1 MPRETFDQE
10 MARVAQTLR
19 VREEIA
25 YLKALEE
32 ATLTDLPN
40 TSIADQLKEEYIE
53 PVYRIDGL
61 HIVGNFTTITATYKT
76 GKSTL
81 MLNLM
86 RSLVDG
92 DPFLGQRVL
101 PVDRNVAYWNLEI
114 EQNQFLQWASDT
126 GLKGKGRVKPL
137 HLRGT
142 PFPLYH
148 PEFEKRIVA
157 WLQDNEIDAL
167 IIDPGY
173 LLLLGWPPV
182 GNGGI
187 ENNNDLIAVVANKLQ
202 EIKRAGG
209 VTDLFIPLH
218 TGHQAS
224 GGDNMHA
231 RGGSVWGGY
240 PDHLWT
246 MWKKR
251 LVEGED
257 EIRHFR
263 ATGRSPDF
271 DTILLAFDKHTRL
284 YTAED
289 SLEGVQNRGRAKAV
303 VIGLIRCGGTA
314 GTAELR
320 KATKGK
326 GMANEAFPSA
336 VEEASRRGY
345 ITVDRT
351 GKAHMH
357 TLNLEHPEVRE
368 MQAFNGGE
376 EL

>member
-1 MPRETFDQE
+1 MRETFDDE

-25 YLKALEE
+25 YRKALEE
-32 ATLTDLPN
+32 ATMTELP
-40 TSIADQLKEEYIE
+40 SKSVAAQLEEEYTE
-53 PVYRIDGL
+53 PVYRIEGL
-61 HIVGNFTTITATYKT
+61 HIVGNFTTITATYKC

-86 RSLVDG
+86 RSLIDG
-92 DPFLGQRVL
+92 VPFLGQKVL
-101 PVDRNVAYWNLEI
+101 PVERNVAYWNLEI

-126 GLKGKGRVKPL
+126 GLKDKSRVFPL
-137 HLRGT
+137 HLRGV

-148 PEFEKRIVA
+148 PEFEKRVVG
-157 WLQDNEIDAL
+157 WLQENEIDAL

-173 LLLLGWPPV
+173 LLLPGWPSV

-187 ENNNDLIAVVANKLQ
+187 ENNNDLIAVVATRLQ
-202 EIKRAGG
+202 EIKKAGG
-209 VTDLFIPLH
+209 VSDMFIPLH
-218 TGHQAS
+218 TGHNAS
-224 GGDNMHA
+224 GGDGMHA

-251 LVEGED
+251 LIEGED

-271 DTILLAFDKHTRL
+271 DTVLLAYDKATRL
-284 YTAED
+284 YTPES
-289 SLEGVQNRGRAKAV
+289 SLEAVQNRGRARAV
-303 VIGLIRCGGTA
+303 VLGLIKVGGSA

-320 KATKGK
+320 AATKGK
-326 GMANEAFPSA
+326 GMANEAFPDA
-336 VEEASRRGY
+336 VAEACNRGY
-345 ITVDRT
+345 IFIDRST
-351 GKAHMH
+351 KTHVH
-357 TLNLEHPEVRE
+357 TLNLDNPEVQE
-368 MQAFNGGE
+368 MQAFDGGE
-376 EL
+376 KL